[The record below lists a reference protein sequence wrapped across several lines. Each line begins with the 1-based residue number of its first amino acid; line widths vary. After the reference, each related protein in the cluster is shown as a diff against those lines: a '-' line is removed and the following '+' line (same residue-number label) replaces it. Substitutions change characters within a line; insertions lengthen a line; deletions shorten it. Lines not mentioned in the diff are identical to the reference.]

1 MTDDL
6 KTAGNP
12 SLLVGIMGFRD
23 SGIIIEGRRRII
35 VRGIHDEDGEHAM
48 CGGGMIISLPA
59 FIGDSFVSTKFV
71 PE

>member
-1 MTDDL
+1 
-6 KTAGNP
+6 
-12 SLLVGIMGFRD
+12 MGFRD